1 MGYNLQDIFNLV
13 LNHIKAEE
21 RKESLKAIERYGNK
35 GIGLESWFKLEIVR
49 VLNNASN
56 REIEV
61 KEIHGEGPDLKL
73 NDGRRIELKATT
85 DFNSRYIIEGLAYDN
100 CPCLFLVCIS
110 DSNKKMINEEEIKE
124 ELRKSCSSGIF
135 LKDDKGKPS
144 KNKINMDVE
153 IIDVKELYAGE
164 RWFLG
169 FINRKEVI

>member
-21 RKESLKAIERYGNK
+21 RKESLKAIERYVNK
-35 GIGLESWFKLEIVR
+35 GVGLESWFKVETVR
-49 VLNNASN
+49 ILNNAGN

-61 KEIHGEGPDLKL
+61 KEIHGKGPDLKL

-85 DFNSRYIIEGLAYDN
+85 DFNSRYIIEGLAYDD

-110 DSNKKMINEEEIKE
+110 GTDKKMINEDAIRE

-135 LKDDKGKPS
+135 GKPS
-144 KNKINMDVE
+144 KNKIDMDVE
-153 IIDVKELYAGE
+153 IIDVKKLFPGE